1 MTQQRILVI
10 DDEPAFATFLR
21 RSGERLGHT
30 VRIAADAAD
39 FKALY
44 PHFKPS
50 IVVLD
55 IVMPDVDGIELIQ
68 WLAKTGSRAKV
79 IVISGANP
87 LYRQQAKAIGE
98 THRLAMTSLA
108 KPISLADL
116 EAAFSSASS
125 S

>member
-21 RSGERLGHT
+21 RSGERMGHT
-30 VRIAADAAD
+30 VQVAADAAD
-39 FKALY
+39 FKTLY
-44 PHFKPS
+44 AQFQPT

-68 WLAKTGSRAKV
+68 WLAKIGAGARIV
-79 IVISGANP
+79 VISGANP

-98 THRLAMTSLA
+98 THQLAMTSLA

-116 EAAFSSASS
+116 EAAFSPRSA
-125 S
+125 